1 MVEVVDSNT
10 GEIIQSESIAEAAAE
25 MIERPPYWRRVSH
38 SYTNPDEG
46 DPSKEFDEAF
56 LEVQEAIGPLI
67 LAETENQFNRYASLG
82 ALLAKVQPVL
92 IKKKF
97 KLTQG
102 AGKIL
107 IRTDLGGKAFL
118 PIWTRITHVPS
129 GSWQRV
135 WVELPLIKFDPQA
148 YGSVMTYGRRYAL
161 VSYLGLA
168 STDDDALWASTKP
181 SLDQEEVDKETAAL
195 LKEVAK
201 CGSEADLRAWNKSK
215 EHTLASLGEE
225 ALGKLRNAW
234 QQRLNSLKS
243 DAKPLKKAEAKN
255 AA

>member
-1 MVEVVDSNT
+1 MDVVNSET
-10 GEIIQSESIAEAAAE
+10 GEIQEVQSVAEAVD
-25 MIERPPYWRRVSH
+25 MIERPPYWRRTGH
-38 SYTNPDEG
+38 SWTSPDEG
-46 DPSKEFDEAF
+46 ESSKEFDEAF
-56 LEVQEAIGPLI
+56 LKAQEEIGPLI
-67 LAETENQFNRYASLG
+67 LAEAENQFNRYASLG
-82 ALLAKVQPVL
+82 ALIAKVQPVL
-92 IKKKF
+92 LKNKF

-118 PIWTRITHVPS
+118 PIWTKITHVPS

-168 STDDDALWASTKP
+168 STDDDGLWASTKP
-181 SLDQEEVDKETAAL
+181 SLDQEEVDKETASL
-195 LKEVAK
+195 IREISK
-201 CGSEADLRAWNKSK
+201 CASEADLRAWNKSK
-215 EHTLASLGEE
+215 EHALASLGEE
-225 ALGKLRNAW
+225 ALGKLRAAW
-234 QQRLNSLKS
+234 QKKLEEVK
-243 DAKPLKKAEAKN
+243 KPVSKKAEAKN